1 MSQLAFPGRRT
12 ECSVLT
18 CAWKAPRVLTGCLA
32 TTAPAFACSGD
43 SARLQ
48 RWRGGN
54 NKLRFIQSKLLR
66 GDVQFMGMSHV
77 KSPKK
82 VIDLKKCTTMTRE
95 NVRVKWN
102 LCARWRLCC
111 SNSSLVFSG
120 TVTIEKLWEVLKPSI
135 SYLSPA
141 ELEKVAAALK
151 LAFEAHNGQKRRS
164 GEPFIIHPVEVARI
178 IGNLELDCESIIAGL
193 LHDTVEDS
201 NLVTFER
208 IEKEFGAVVR
218 RIVEGETKVSKL
230 GKLQCHKLHNS
241 AQDARANDLRQ
252 MFLAMTEEVR
262 IIIVKL
268 ADRLHNMRTLSYM
281 PQHKQCSIASET
293 LEIFAP
299 LAKLLGM
306 YQIKSELETLSLMYT
321 KPYEFAELKRRVR
334 QLFQEQERELM
345 EAKKLLVNKM
355 DEDPLL
361 HFVGMDIRVI
371 SVCKEIYSV
380 YKMTSDTKCSI
391 NEINDIAQL
400 RIILKQKPCLGASP
414 PCSLRQICYHILGLV
429 HGMWTPIPRAMKD
442 YIATPKPNGYQSLHT
457 KVIPFLCE
465 STFRVEVQ
473 IRTEE
478 MDKIAQRGIAVYYN
492 GKEITSLN
500 KTDIAR
506 KVSWLNAI
514 REWQDEFVGNMTSRE
529 FVDTVTLD
537 LLGGC
542 VFVFTPKGEIKNL
555 PKGAT
560 VVDYAYQI
568 HTEIGNKMVA
578 AKVNGNVVSPMHK
591 LANAEVVEIIVYDGL
606 PSKESYRQRQKWL
619 QHVKTRSARHKISKF
634 LKEHAATFADKTC
647 KEFVNNM
654 EVVSLLDSLKDPM
667 LDRIGFHLSTLPN
680 YPPSGTYDLLTERR
694 NFLSGAESSKLREE
708 FDNLQ
713 LVQNKSLSFRNQ
725 GQNHNDTVPEIKM
738 ALDGESKIVN
748 KNGRASAQLFLTT
761 NGVAMSRTHMLESHG
776 VENISSHERS
786 STPWICVTCIDRED
800 ILSEISSLFALA
812 GIQIYGLAVKRHTTT
827 SSILFRIEGGM
838 HNMVNACSQ
847 LNAVQGII
855 TWSIGCRWHS
865 YPHPIDEIFEC

>member
-178 IGNLELDCESIIAGL
+178 IGNL
-193 LHDTVEDS
+193 
-201 NLVTFER
+201 
-208 IEKEFGAVVR
+208 
-218 RIVEGETKVSKL
+218 
-230 GKLQCHKLHNS
+230 
-241 AQDARANDLRQ
+241 
-252 MFLAMTEEVR
+252 VR